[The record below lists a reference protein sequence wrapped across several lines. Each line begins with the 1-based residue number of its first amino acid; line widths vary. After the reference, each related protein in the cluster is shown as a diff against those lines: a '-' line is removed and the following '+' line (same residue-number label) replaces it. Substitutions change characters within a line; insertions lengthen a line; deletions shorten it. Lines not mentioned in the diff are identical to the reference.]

1 MTYHASTISQIPGT
15 LWMAALS
22 ITSTEFGT
30 GQGCIQL
37 STPVTKSLNS
47 LPVNA
52 WSKTS
57 KCRIP
62 SSDNA
67 GKIEYLEKHEHIYRI
82 FGTQLPCATDEK
94 IPLPWMVSMRSP
106 SISTMKRYPVEIG
119 FICKY
124 KVLWKEVFPHEHLE
138 DSMIIFVALNGRVC
152 NLRMSEPTYI

>member
-22 ITSTEFGT
+22 MTSTEFGI
-30 GQGCIQL
+30 GQGCIWS
-37 STPVTKSLNS
+37 STLVTKSLNS
-47 LPVNA
+47 LPVNV

-62 SSDNA
+62 SSDNT
-67 GKIEYLEKHEHIYRI
+67 GKIEYLEKCEHIYRI

-94 IPLPWMVSMRSP
+94 IPLLCMVPTRSP
-106 SISTMKRYPVEIG
+106 SISMTKRYPVDMG

-124 KVLWKEVFPHEHLE
+124 KVLWQEVFPHKRLE
-138 DSMIIFVALNGRVC
+138 DSTVIFIVLNGRTC